1 MSNKYEAAI
10 INVSGL
16 NVIFLGLA
24 IVQRVEEHQIK
35 SELLFGIIDG
45 FTAESHWH
53 GIDSCKLM
61 LFLEFS
67 LFYFPLF
74 NLVAFTGPWRGIDS
88 RKPTRTL

>member
-24 IVQRVEEHQIK
+24 IVQWVEEHQIK
-35 SELLFGIIDG
+35 SLLLFGII
-45 FTAESHWH
+45 AESHWH

-61 LFLEFS
+61 LFLEFFCFFFLS
-67 LFYFPLF
+67 LIWWPS
-74 NLVAFTGPWRGIDS
+74 LVPGVV
-88 RKPTRTL
+88 

>member
-24 IVQRVEEHQIK
+24 IVQWVEEHQIK

-61 LFLEFS
+61 LFFDFFVLFS
-67 LFYFPLF
+67 SL
-74 NLVAFTGPWRGIDS
+74 
-88 RKPTRTL
+88 